1 MGDFLSFRKMI
12 TPAVIYI
19 VFWLGVVASV
29 IAALVVL
36 GNSSTLASSSPLPP
50 AVSAILILIFG
61 PLIVRIYCE
70 LLMVLFRIYES
81 LRAIELGKAQGRSVP
96 TV

>member
-12 TPAVIYI
+12 TPAVIHI
-19 VFWLGVVASV
+19 AFWFGVVACV
-29 IAALVVL
+29 IAALGVL
-36 GNSSTLASSSPLPP
+36 TNSNTLAASSPLPP
-50 AVSAILILIFG
+50 AVSAVLILILG